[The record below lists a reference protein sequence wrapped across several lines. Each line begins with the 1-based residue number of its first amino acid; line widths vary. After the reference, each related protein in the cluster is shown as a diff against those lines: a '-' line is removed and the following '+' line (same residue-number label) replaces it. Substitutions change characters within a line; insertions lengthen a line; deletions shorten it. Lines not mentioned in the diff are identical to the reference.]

1 MQRFEERH
9 ESGRLRRT
17 QVLSIG
23 GHVSPAL
30 DDLPDQLI
38 VRQPDGDGV
47 ERRPTLTA
55 VLVQRMA
62 AVALLDLEDERSLA
76 LEGGAL
82 LQIVRGDRLAAPFT
96 PRG

>member
-1 MQRFEERH
+1 MRHGCLRPQGRWDRLRGIACRRLSGGMQRFEERH

-38 VRQPDGDGV
+38 VRQPDRDGV
-47 ERRPTLTA
+47 ERRPTLAA
-55 VLVQRMA
+55 VLVYLK
-62 AVALLDLEDERSLA
+62 AVRWREVEA
-76 LEGGAL
+76 
-82 LQIVRGDRLAAPFT
+82 
-96 PRG
+96 